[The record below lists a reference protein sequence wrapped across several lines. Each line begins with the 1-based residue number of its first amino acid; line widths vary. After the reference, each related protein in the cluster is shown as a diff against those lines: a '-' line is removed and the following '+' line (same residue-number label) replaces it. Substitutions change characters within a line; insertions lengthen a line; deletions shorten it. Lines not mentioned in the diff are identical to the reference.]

1 VGNEPIQQQS
11 ERSGRRV
18 RRTATHR
25 PASTDQHRRQLLAD
39 YNRTRSAKIREL
51 LVSTYT
57 PLARSIATRFQGR
70 GVPMEDLHQV
80 ACIGLIL
87 AIDRYNS
94 AQGASFETYLWPTIV
109 GEIKRHFRDCAWHM
123 KVPRRRQELA
133 VAVRNAQEALTFQWG
148 RSPTV
153 TEVAAEL
160 QIAEESV
167 LAAMELAHAYQLPS
181 LEQRMFAP
189 AEPGGA
195 GDKEEE
201 SGGTDGN
208 LDAFEMRHAVG
219 QALARLD
226 DRKRLIIRMRYFQQQ
241 TQRQV
246 ALQLGLSQMQ
256 ISRLERQALRQLKEM
271 FRVE

>member
-1 VGNEPIQQQS
+1 MGNEPLQQQS
-11 ERSGRRV
+11 DRSGRRV

-25 PASTDQHRRQLLAD
+25 PATSDQQRRQLLAD
-39 YNRTRSAKIREL
+39 YNRTRSAKVREL

-70 GVPMEDLHQV
+70 GVPLEDLHQV

-94 AQGASFETYLWPTIV
+94 DQGAAFETYLWPTIV

-133 VAVRNAQEALTFQWG
+133 VAVRHVQEALTYQWG
-148 RSPTV
+148 RTPSV
-153 TEVAAEL
+153 AEVAAEL
-160 QIAEESV
+160 QVPEDSV
-167 LAAMELAHAYQLPS
+167 LAAMDLAHAYQPPS
-181 LEQRMFAP
+181 LEQRMLSTTGT
-189 AEPGGA
+189 GGT
-195 GDKEEE
+195 GDRDEE
-201 SGGTDGN
+201 SGGPDGD

-226 DRKRLIIRMRYFQQQ
+226 DRKRLIIRMRYFEQQ
-241 TQRQV
+241 TQRHV

-256 ISRLERQALRQLKEM
+256 VSRLERQALRQLKEL
-271 FRVE
+271 FRTE